1 MQMRLQKALSQA
13 GVASRRA
20 SEQLIREGRVQVNGQ
35 VVREMGVQVDPNRDV
50 LVVDGHTVGA
60 RAKREYIKLHKPRRY
75 LSTLSDDRGRP
86 SLGDLLPDAKGLYPA
101 GRLDFDSEG
110 LLLLTN
116 DGELTQRLTHPS
128 YEHSKEYLVLVEG
141 KLTDAAL
148 DALRT
153 GVELEEGRTAPAE
166 IERVRATPWG
176 HAPQG
181 REWLRFVLYQGRKR
195 QIRRMCDAVGY
206 PVRRLI
212 RTRIGPVELSDIAPG
227 EHRSLTPAELQRLRA
242 AVGLATS
249 PRGSTTRRGTSRRGH
264 SPPETTRFGPGTR
277 GPSRRRTSKKQH
289 SGRRSDRQPSPR
301 KRNRSQDHR

>member
-20 SEQLIREGRVQVNGQ
+20 SEQLIRAGRVQVNGQ
-35 VVREMGVQVDPNRDV
+35 VITEMGVQVDPNRDV
-50 LVVDGHTVGA
+50 IVVDGHPVGA
-60 RAKREYIKLHKPRRY
+60 RAKRQYIKLHKPRRY

-86 SLGDLLPDAKGLYPA
+86 SLGDLLPGASGLYPV

-128 YEHSKEYLVLVEG
+128 YEHAREYLVLVEG
-141 KLTDAAL
+141 KVTDAAL

-153 GVELEEGRTAPAE
+153 GIELEEGRTAPAE

-176 HAPQG
+176 RAPQG
-181 REWLRFVLYQGRKR
+181 REWLRFVLREGRKR
-195 QIRRMCDAVGY
+195 QIRRMCDATGY

-212 RTRIGPVELSDIAPG
+212 RTRIGPIELGDLAPG

-242 AVGLATS
+242 AVGLAMP
-249 PRGSTTRRGTSRRGH
+249 PRRQTSRQGH
-264 SPPETTRFGPGTR
+264 SPSAATRLGSGTR
-277 GPSRRRTSKKQH
+277 GPSRRQTAKKQP

-301 KRNRSQDHR
+301 KRTRSQDNR